1 MSTTILTAA
10 TVMDRAASLMN
21 DTAKTTYTYVAQ
33 LPYLNMA
40 ADELEESFELNNVPI
55 TNQTSAVIEVPVGTT
70 IINPTSGWPTSA
82 VNATPYYPDDLIEIQ
97 QLWERLN
104 GTTDSFIPMTRDEFL
119 KHIFDDLPVDSLIWW
134 IWQDQRI
141 KLIGALTAREVKVDY
156 IKALI
161 PNELTASSTIGII
174 NARSFLYYRTAA
186 LCSQFIGENKTRADE
201 LNAFAILALDRSMG
215 ISTKGRQAIT
225 NRRRPFMAS
234 YKSRGF

>member
-97 QLWERLN
+97 QLWQRLN
-104 GTTDSFIPMTRDEFL
+104 GTTDPFIPMTRDEFL

-201 LNAFAILALDRSMG
+201 LNIFAGLALDRSMG

-225 NRRRPFMAS
+225 TRRRPFMAS
-234 YKSRGF
+234 YKTRGF